1 MFVSLILC
9 SVGPLV
15 RHWTMR
21 FEAKHQY
28 FKQLARTMGNYVNV
42 CYSLAM
48 RHQCFQC
55 YTFSSE
61 EFFSNTTE
69 IGPGKCTVRL
79 DLGRGRGLDNQY
91 TSLNTIRFFQ
101 SHSLIAKLLAIGKEV
116 AVENT
121 EHAAQFAIS
130 VGEESVYR

>member
-69 IGPGKCTVRL
+69 IGPGKYTVWL
-79 DLGRGRGLDNQY
+79 DLGWGRGLDNQY

-101 SHSLIAKLLAIGKEV
+101 SHSLIASFPGHSPRRV
-116 AVENT
+116 AWYSLFA
-121 EHAAQFAIS
+121 HARNIPLHS
-130 VGEESVYR
+130 P